1 MPSALVS
8 LALLAGSAFA
18 QQQNLW
24 GQCGGIGYSGPTN
37 CVAGSCCSTQNPWY
51 AQCTPGAGCPGNG
64 GSGQTSTAAAT
75 TTTKATSV
83 AVTTTSTS
91 STPAATS
98 SSPAIPAGSLQQVNS
113 FGSNPSN
120 IQMFIYV
127 PNKLANNPP
136 IIVAVSHIVNPP

>member
-51 AQCTPGAGCPGNG
+51 AQCTPGSGCPGNG
-64 GSGQTSTAAAT
+64 GGQTSTAAAT

-83 AVTTTSTS
+83 AVTTTS

-113 FGSNPSN
+113 FGSNPSS
-120 IQMFIYV
+120 IQMYIYV
-127 PNKLANNPP
+127 PKNLANNPA
-136 IIVAVSHIVNPP
+136 IIVAVSATPPSSP